1 MGVEVMAATGL
12 GLSAIQGVAGLVQEK
27 KARQAAEAAYNKLKN
42 MPKQANAMNAVG
54 VPVNM
59 YDQAQANINQQSA
72 NMVDAAR
79 EAGSAAVLGSVG
91 TIQGGIKN
99 AEMDLTTRKAQDA
112 LNLSL
117 EKQKTQQQIDN
128 DYYNFQRQLEASQM
142 EGAQLAAAQGATQF
156 QQALSGATQNLTSL
170 GVAKYKGTGTG
181 GSYTPSSTA
190 LNILKN
196 GSGLGGTNLL
206 GGFTGL
212 GMGYSGKKK

>member
-1 MGVEVMAATGL
+1 MGVELAAVGL

-27 KARQAAEAAYNKLKN
+27 KARQAAEASYNKLKN

-156 QQALSGATQNLTSL
+156 QQALGGATQNLTSL
-170 GVAKYKGTGTG
+170 GVAKYKAAGTGSG
-181 GSYTPSSTA
+181 GSYTPSSLA
-190 LNILKN
+190 LSDPKE
-196 GSGLGGTNLL
+196 GFGLGGTNLL
-206 GGFTGL
+206 DGFT
-212 GMGYSGKKK
+212 GMGYSGKKKK